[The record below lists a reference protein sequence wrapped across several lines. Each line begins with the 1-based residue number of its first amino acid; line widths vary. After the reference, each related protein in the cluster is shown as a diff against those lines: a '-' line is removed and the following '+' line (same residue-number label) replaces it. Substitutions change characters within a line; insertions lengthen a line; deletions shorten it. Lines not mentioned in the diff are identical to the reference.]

1 MKIITKT
8 KKKMEKKNNTI
19 IVVPDVH
26 GRTAWKNVIPYANK
40 EGYEIIFLGDY
51 HDPYPHEHISSND
64 SLKNFKEII
73 EFRRANDNVTTLIGN
88 HDLGYRFR
96 EICQCRHDYFNGG
109 EVRSLF
115 EENRDIFDIAVERE
129 LDNKKYLFSHAF
141 VRKIWLAL
149 SALDYLKKEEV
160 ESAGIVNVL
169 NDLYHKEDGD
179 FIKSLADVSMFRGGY
194 SSFGS
199 IVWADVRETLDN
211 DDDVDWGDD
220 IDVKKFNSLND
231 YYQVFGHTMMEK
243 PYISAKC
250 ACLDVPGKIF
260 KIENGEITEL

>member
-1 MKIITKT
+1 M
-8 KKKMEKKNNTI
+8 
-19 IVVPDVH
+19 
-26 GRTAWKNVIPYANK
+26 
-40 EGYEIIFLGDY
+40 
-51 HDPYPHEHISSND
+51 
-64 SLKNFKEII
+64 
-73 EFRRANDNVTTLIGN
+73 
-88 HDLGYRFR
+88 GYRFR

-115 EENRDIFDIAVERE
+115 EDNRDIFDIAVERE

-149 SALDYLKKEEV
+149 SALDYLKKEEI
-160 ESAGIVNVL
+160 ESAGIVNLL